1 MITCAVPVRLSLIA
15 VLLAFFTVYAFALN
29 LQQDASTRASQNAA
43 QPQPQK
49 QASAAEFNT
58 AAANAVLGQIRD
70 GLEAHNQRRM
80 LSAFDGDKFDG
91 YLVFE
96 DQVQAYFDKFEGF
109 RVHFRILQT
118 SVEGSKGIVLAE
130 FDVEGLP
137 QGGGAAM
144 RRSNQVRFELVQG
157 RKGWKIV
164 DMRPRGFFS

>member
-1 MITCAVPVRLSLIA
+1 MITRPNAVRLSLIT
-15 VLLAFFTVYAFALN
+15 VLLGFFTLFALAGT
-29 LQQDASTRASQNAA
+29 LPQDAPAPAGQSAA
-43 QPQPQK
+43 RPEPKK
-49 QASAAEFNT
+49 QSMAEFN
-58 AAANAVLGQIRD
+58 AEAANAVLGQIRD
-70 GLEAHNQRRM
+70 GLEAHNPRRM
-80 LSAFDGDKFDG
+80 LSAFDGDNFDG

-96 DQVQAYFDKFEGF
+96 DQLQAYFEKFEGF

-144 RRSNQVRFELVQG
+144 RRSKQLRFELVQG

-164 DMRPRGFFS
+164 DLRPRGFFS